1 MSAAFLWGDYVPID
15 LFGLCIQAIFVE
27 NFVLSIFLGMCSF
40 LSCSTKIK
48 TANGLGLAVIFVTT
62 CSGILNWF
70 VRRYITAPGAL
81 SYLSCLGIDASKIDL
96 SFLELLLFI
105 TVIAAFTQITEIVIE
120 NTSQTL
126 YRALGIFLP
135 LIAVN
140 CAVLGITLFMV
151 IRDYPLIPAITY
163 VLASSIGWWL
173 AIILMAAIR
182 EKLTYSKIP
191 KGLEGMGITFITG
204 GLMAMAFMG
213 FAGMN
218 FSHPSGE
225 GEAFASQQRIE
236 PLANPREKCQSGVG
250 VSGMSG

>member
-1 MSAAFLWGDYVPID
+1 MSSDFFWGPYEPIN
-15 LFGLCIQAIFVE
+15 LLGLCIQSVFVE

-48 TANGLGLAVIFVTT
+48 TANGLGLAVVFVITFA
-62 CSGILNWF
+62 GIINWF

-81 SYLSCLGIDASKIDL
+81 TWLSCIGINASWIDL

-105 TVIAAFTQITEIVIE
+105 TVIAAFTQITEIVVQ

-140 CAVLGITLFMV
+140 CAVLGVTLFMV
-151 IRDYPLIPAITY
+151 IRDYPLIPAIVY
-163 VLASSIGWWL
+163 VLASSVGWWF
-173 AIILMAAIR
+173 AIVLMAAIR

-204 GLMAMAFMG
+204 GLMSMAFMG

-218 FSHPSGE
+218 FSHPTGHTE
-225 GEAFASQQRIE
+225 QKVT
-236 PLANPREKCQSGVG
+236 L
-250 VSGMSG
+250 VSKTMAKR